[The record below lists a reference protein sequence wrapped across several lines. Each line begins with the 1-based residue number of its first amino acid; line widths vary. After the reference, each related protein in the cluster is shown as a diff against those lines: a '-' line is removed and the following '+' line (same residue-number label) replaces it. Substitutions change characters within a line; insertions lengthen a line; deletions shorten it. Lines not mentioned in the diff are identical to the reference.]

1 MGKRRNRPGIQER
14 FGFAVRN
21 RREELGLTQEDL
33 ADKAGIHR
41 TYVSDIERGSR
52 NVSLVNIE
60 RLASALALRLGELFG
75 RVEKADAR

>member
-1 MGKRRNRPGIQER
+1 MKKRGKPDIRER
-14 FGFAVRN
+14 FGFAVRV

-52 NVSLVNIE
+52 NVSIINIE
-60 RLASALALRLGELFG
+60 RLALALELRLSELF
-75 RVEKADAR
+75 RLVERG